1 MKNSS
6 YILLIDKK
14 KLKGPQKLTR
24 LIARPGSRLLL
35 RGELWMNR
43 EVLGAL
49 GFNDDLK
56 GRIAFLSSIGADT
69 CFLPWNDSL
78 SSADL
83 KQMRE
88 QTSQAG
94 FALGITID
102 GPFQRLAQK
111 EDLMSLLL
119 QLGREPHHLLLP
131 LSQETERTAVIVEKA
146 ASAGIE
152 LVILGEDIACHR
164 TLYFSPALFT
174 EILLPCY
181 RSLIKILPSKHFALG
196 WHSDGDVSAIL
207 SDLVDCGFRFFSL
220 EAECV
225 DLLAFKRTHGPRVTL
240 VGGLRTDWLHAD
252 LTDLHPAQQCLS
264 EIRSLAKEGGFILS
278 SSCGLYDLAFPHR
291 LKRIYRLLDES
302 PDPSDEN
309 RATPR

>member
-1 MKNSS
+1 MQKARRN
-6 YILLIDKK
+6 
-14 KLKGPQKLTR
+14 GTQKLTR

-43 EVLGAL
+43 EVLRAL
-49 GFNDDLK
+49 GFEDDLM
-56 GRIAFLSSIGADT
+56 GRVAFLSSIGADI
-69 CFLPWNDSL
+69 CFLPWHDTL
-78 SSADL
+78 APADL
-83 KQMRE
+83 KQMKE

-94 FALGITID
+94 FALGITAD
-102 GPFQRLAQK
+102 GPFQRLAQSG
-111 EDLMSLLL
+111 EFMSLLL

-131 LSQETERTAVIVEKA
+131 LSQATEKTAVIVEKV

-152 LVILGEDIACHR
+152 LVILGEDIAYHR

-174 EILLPCY
+174 EVLLPCY
-181 RSLIKILPSKHFALG
+181 RSLIKTLPSKHFALG

-207 SDLVDCGFRFFSL
+207 ADLVDCGFRFFSL

-240 VGGLRTDWLHAD
+240 VGGLRTAWLHGD
-252 LTDLHPAQQCLS
+252 LTEAPLTQQGLS

-278 SSCGLYDLAFPHR
+278 SSCGLHDLAFPHR
-291 LKRIYRLLDES
+291 LKRIYQLLDAS
-302 PDPSDEN
+302 PNPSAEDPS
-309 RATPR
+309 